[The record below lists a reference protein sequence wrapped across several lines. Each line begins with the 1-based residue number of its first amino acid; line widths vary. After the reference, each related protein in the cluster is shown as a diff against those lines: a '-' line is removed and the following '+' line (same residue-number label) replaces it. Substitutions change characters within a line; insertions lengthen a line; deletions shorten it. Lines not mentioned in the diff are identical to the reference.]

1 MSIEKKPRLDFT
13 LNAVKYKN
21 PTQILVLG
29 WKSAPFRP
37 RREIIN
43 IPKEILV
50 VLGGNLGAK
59 VGISPEITYFIK
71 IQGFYENHWFSLI
84 LVIFAIL
91 EPQIPKIHIK

>member
-1 MSIEKKPRLDFT
+1 MISISNT
-13 LNAVKYKN
+13 GKYQN
-21 PTQILVLG
+21 PTKILVLG

-43 IPKEILV
+43 IPKEILM

-71 IQGFYENHWFSLI
+71 HQGFYERTLIYTNFSD
-84 LVIFAIL
+84 FCNFPATM
-91 EPQIPKIHIK
+91 P